1 MKKIFLTIL
10 CCYVL
15 VANAQNNFYSF
26 ETTVPT
32 EWNNVTN
39 GTVAISGSH
48 YKNGIKSLQW
58 NWNQGSTITVNN
70 TSILNLTNNSK
81 NAGSAIWAWV
91 YNESAKSSTDS
102 AYFNF
107 TNSSGNVLAKFGFCL
122 NFTGWRFMWVCFNRD
137 LKYRYSAG
145 NELTTMRITAPSTGS
160 GTLFFD
166 MVETIETSGINWH
179 RSSDLQYTVAERD
192 ASHRNISYNQIAD
205 QTGLNLNDTIQANTI
220 KNRLMQWFV
229 GNAAYAGNRIYNS
242 RRTGL
247 LGRVNMY
254 KNSSWTINKTTKFVR
269 QNSNSVLAYVKDIN
283 GIDSG
288 IGLHGDLIGY
298 QRKFVDISTGCIFW
312 LAMDVALN
320 NASNASDLQR
330 CIDIMDWMYD
340 QGYAEGSGL
349 GTGSTQLFSSGFPF
363 AFFLLHSYITDTSK
377 YNKYMRSIRWLVKDT
392 YSNSY
397 SGASADAIRGSAI
410 AKLTYAL
417 CLKDPTERLAELR
430 DFQNYMNNAVAIAP
444 KYFGLVKP
452 DYSVYHHEMPY
463 YSEYGDDAIH
473 QSALAM
479 YLLRGTNFNLSN
491 TSYNNIK
498 KATLNIAEISSTYTV
513 PASVSGRF
521 PGNGKNVPD
530 LLQAIAYIGLT
541 NSGIDTEVSTIFKRL
556 YDTANAAVKG
566 MISGS
571 GIGIQY
577 TLGPGGAVALIDY
590 DQKIAGQTKTP
601 SQFTKM
607 LPFSGML
614 AAAKNDWAVSIKG
627 FSRYIIDFEC
637 IRNDGRYLRYSS
649 YGHMQIMST
658 SRNLNSYNYDKSFDW
673 LHFPGT
679 TSIDLGLSNIDTRG
693 AGNNSEER
701 NLGDE
706 RFLGGTSMS
715 DTTAMFSM
723 HLHDNTFDKS
733 FRARKS
739 VFYFGNLIYCMG
751 SGITNNNTT
760 YETHTTLFQN
770 LSGASLKVDNTTL
783 ALNASYNQPTSAVS
797 TIKNSWGNSYIVFPG
812 TNTLF
817 VKNAPQTGFDPAGT
831 AMPTNNHEIAW
842 INHGKKPSNAKYNY
856 AMLLNEDATMASALT
871 NTTSPAIQVL
881 RQETDAHVIYN
892 TLEKTYGYSVFMP
905 NTTLTGGK
913 LIATT
918 RPVIAMIKEN
928 AGDTLEISLSD
939 PDINRQADSLPAN
952 VTISIRLNGIYR
964 FISNPSGATITI
976 SSNQTTITQTAT
988 NGATYKFIIGPKLNQ
1003 SITFPGNYISKVIS
1017 DVDFTPASTNSGLTI
1032 AYISSNTS
1040 VATIVNNQIKIVGQ
1054 GFTTITASQSGNS
1067 DFNSATSI
1075 SKSLYVDQISIGKSV
1090 TVNNV
1095 YQNSSNFNG
1104 AKAVDGNLSTRW
1116 ATDNDFTNASL
1127 EVDLGGNFTFGR
1139 VMLSESFNRVTA
1151 FVVSYWNGSIW
1162 QNVFNGGAI
1171 GNTPNNISFTPV
1183 QGIKV
1188 KVSFTGTAITI
1199 PEFAVFGTPNHV
1211 LSIDTSKPAG
1221 QNVNG
1226 NNLTASVALYPNPV
1240 NKKFYVSYT
1249 LPRPS
1254 YVTIDM
1260 LNINGKKVKSIVSN
1274 ALKPIGK
1281 YNDPVEVN
1289 DLNNAVYFVRFK
1301 IGDTTRII
1309 KIVNGNN

>member
-1 MKKIFLTIL
+1 
-10 CCYVL
+10 VL

-39 GTVAISGSH
+39 GTLAISGLH
-48 YKNGIKSLQW
+48 YKNGFKSLQW
-58 NWNQGSTITVNN
+58 NWNAGSTITVNN
-70 TSILNLTNNSK
+70 PSNLTNNSK

-91 YNESAKSSTDS
+91 YNETAKPSTDS

-137 LKYRYSAG
+137 LKYKYSAG
-145 NELTTMRITAPSTGS
+145 NELTKMRITAPSTGS

-179 RSSDLQYTVAERD
+179 RSSDLQYTVAERE
-192 ASHRNISYNQIAD
+192 ASLRNISYNQIAD
-205 QTGLNLNDTIQANTI
+205 QTGINLSDINQADTIE
-220 KNRLMQWFV
+220 KRLMQWFI
-229 GNAAYAGNRIYNS
+229 GNTAYVGNRIYNA
-242 RRTGL
+242 RRTSL
-247 LGRVNMY
+247 LGRVNMF

-269 QNSNSVLAYVKDIN
+269 QNNNSVFAYVKDIN

-288 IGLHGDLIGY
+288 IGLHGDMIGY
-298 QRKFVDISTGCIFW
+298 QKQFNEINTACIFW

-320 NASNASDLQR
+320 NASNAADLQR
-330 CIDIMDWMYD
+330 CLDIMDWMYD

-349 GTGSTQLFSSGFPF
+349 GTGLTQLRCAGFPF
-363 AFFLLHSYITDTSK
+363 AFFLIRSYITDTTK
-377 YNKYMRSIRWLVKDT
+377 YNKYLRAVRWIVKDT
-392 YSNSY
+392 YSDTNP
-397 SGASADAIRGSAI
+397 GASADAIRGSAI

-417 CLKDPTERLAELR
+417 CIKNPTERLAELR

-473 QSALAM
+473 QAALAM
-479 YLLRGTNFNLSN
+479 YLLRGTNFNLS
-491 TSYNNIK
+491 TISYNNIK
-498 KATLNIAEISSTYTV
+498 KATLNIAEISSNYTV

-541 NSGIDTEVSTIFKRL
+541 NQGIDTEVSTIFKSL
-556 YDTANAAVKG
+556 YDTANADIKG

-590 DQKIAGQTKTP
+590 DQKIAGQTKMP
-601 SQFTKM
+601 SLFTKM

-614 AAAKNDWAVSIKG
+614 AAAKNNWAVSVKG

-637 IRNDGRYLRYSS
+637 IRNEGRYLRYSS

-658 SRNLNSYNYDKSFDW
+658 SRNLNSYNHDKSFDW

-693 AGNNSEER
+693 PGNNTEER

-706 RFLGGTSMS
+706 RFLGGTSMN

-739 VFYFGNLIYCMG
+739 VFYFGNMMYCMG

-770 LSGASLKVDNTTL
+770 LSGTSLKVDNNTL
-783 ALNASYNQPTSAVS
+783 ALNASYNQPTSAVR
-797 TIKNSWGNSYIVFPG
+797 TVKNSWGNTYIIFPG

-817 VKNAPQTGFDPAGT
+817 IKNAPQTGFDPAGT
-831 AMPTNNHEIAW
+831 ATPTTNHEIAW

-856 AMLLNEDATMASALT
+856 ALLLNEDTAMASALT

-892 TLEKTYGYSVFMP
+892 TLEKTYGYAVFTP
-905 NTTLTGGK
+905 NTTLTSGK

-928 AGDTLEISLSD
+928 AGDTLELSLSD

-952 VTISIRLNGIYR
+952 ATISIRLNGIYR
-964 FISNPSGATITI
+964 FISNPSGATITV
-976 SSNQTTITQTAT
+976 SNNQTTITQTAI

-1003 SITFPGNYISKVIS
+1003 TITFAGDYISKVIS
-1017 DVDFTPASTNSGLTI
+1017 DADFTPASTNSGLTI
-1032 AYISSNTS
+1032 AYTSSNTS
-1040 VATIVNNQIKIVGQ
+1040 VATIVNNQIKIIGQ

-1067 DFNSATSI
+1067 DFNAATSI

-1104 AKAVDGNLSTRW
+1104 GKAVDGNLSTRW
-1116 ATDNDFTNASL
+1116 ATDNNFTNASL

-1162 QNVFNGGAI
+1162 QNAYNGGAI
-1171 GNTPNNISFTPV
+1171 GASPIMATFTTV
-1183 QGIKV
+1183 TASKV

-1211 LSIDTSKPAG
+1211 LSIDTTKPVE
-1221 QNVNG
+1221 QNFNR
-1226 NNLTASVALYPNPV
+1226 NNLTTSVAVYPNPF
-1240 NKKFYVSYT
+1240 NKKFHVSYT
-1249 LPRPS
+1249 LSRPS

-1260 LNINGKKVKSIVSN
+1260 LNINGKPVKSIISN
-1274 ALKPIGK
+1274 VLKPIGK
-1281 YNDPVEVN
+1281 YDDPVEIN
-1289 DLNNAVYFVRFK
+1289 DLNYGVYFVRFK
-1301 IGDTTRII
+1301 IGDTIRII
-1309 KIVNGNN
+1309 KIMRVNN